1 MTFARSEGRSMSS
14 IRLMIWRAI
23 TGSLFSIEMPTH
35 ESNSRTRTRS
45 TESSGQSSDA
55 LGPALSSMISG
66 GVDGTRTRFRP
77 LLQQCDAVP
86 FFV

>member
-1 MTFARSEGRSMSS
+1 MSS

-35 ESNSRTRTRS
+35 ESNSQTRTRS

-55 LGPALSSMISG
+55 LGPALSSMLSD
-66 GVDGTRTRFRP
+66 GVDGTRT
-77 LLQQCDAVP
+77 LWTKDQCPHSRRVA
-86 FFV
+86 